1 MKKHILQSRNSAP
14 GAVFGNAFGGR
25 SVRRVLACAVLTMLA
40 ASGLSAQEIGVRE
53 LPDIEYA
60 RNAGTWQFSGPR
72 LVQQD
77 AAAGLAKVNLGLHQE
92 GAVLYEF
99 NLRYEG
105 GVEDGHGGAGIH
117 VFADSRLNYPSWGSG
132 KSYLLWLN
140 YDEKPV
146 DKAIPAGLSAQV
158 YRSTSHSDMT
168 LLHSIDLNDYL
179 NFFDGDNLHA
189 DIPFRIT
196 IDGDSGEV
204 RVYDPTVDLS
214 SVYFVFYMDKR
225 DLPMKGDWVSLRTN
239 GVKASFALGL

>member
-1 MKKHILQSRNSAP
+1 MKNYLSQSMGSQS
-14 GAVFGNAFGGR
+14 GNAFGGR
-25 SVRRVLACAVLTMLA
+25 GIRLVLVCAALA
-40 ASGLSAQEIGVRE
+40 IQSAGLFAQDITVRE

-60 RNAGTWQFSGPR
+60 RNAGKWQFSGPR
-72 LVQQD
+72 LVQED

-92 GAVLYEF
+92 GAIVYEF
-99 NLRYEG
+99 TLRYEG

-117 VFADSRLNYPSWGSG
+117 VFADSRLNYPSWGAG

-140 YDEKPV
+140 YDEKPM

-158 YRSTSHSDMT
+158 YRSTSHSDMK

-179 NFFDGDNLHA
+179 DFFDDDNLHA

-196 IDGDSGEV
+196 INGDTGEV

-214 SVYFVFYMDKR
+214 SVYFVFYMDKS